1 MLSDHSVGPKN
12 GGKPEYLVIFFH
24 GYGSNGELM
33 AQHVGNLLGPLLPEA
48 KIRCPDGPIDIHVPE
63 DKNGPVLKSWFE
75 LRDLIEGDKPPD
87 KAEIGKRATAAAK
100 EMNDYINAVTAA
112 EGIPDN
118 RVIIAGFSQ
127 GGTMAFYTALL
138 RDAPVAGIYSLS
150 GGALDQLQNPVSK
163 PPVGLVAG
171 GNEEQDYSGKPHALA
186 VHKALDAAGFRADCV
201 VIEGQGHDISW
212 KSMELLSVFTRAVA
226 KNPDAEQDNAPRRP
240 QHGKKGPQP

>member
-1 MLSDHSVGPKN
+1 MLSDHSVDPKS
-12 GGKPEYLVIFFH
+12 GEKPEYLVIFFH

-48 KIRCPDGPIDIHVPE
+48 RIRCPDGPIDIYKGE
-63 DKNGPVLKSWFE
+63 DGTVLKSWFE
-75 LRDLIEGDKPPD
+75 LRDLIDGDKAPD
-87 KAEIGKRATAAAK
+87 TAEVAKRATVAAK
-100 EMNDYINAVTAA
+100 ETNDYINEVLAE

-138 RDAPVAGIYSLS
+138 RDKEVAGVYSLS

-171 GNEEQDYSGKPHALA
+171 GNEEQDYSGKPHALKT
-186 VHKALDAAGFRADCV
+186 HKVLDAAGFRTDCV
-201 VIEGQGHDISW
+201 IIDGQGHDISW
-212 KSMELLSVFTRAVA
+212 KSMELLSVFARAVTKEPA
-226 KNPDAEQDNAPRRP
+226 AEQNHAPRARKP
-240 QHGKKGPQP
+240 QSGAPKP